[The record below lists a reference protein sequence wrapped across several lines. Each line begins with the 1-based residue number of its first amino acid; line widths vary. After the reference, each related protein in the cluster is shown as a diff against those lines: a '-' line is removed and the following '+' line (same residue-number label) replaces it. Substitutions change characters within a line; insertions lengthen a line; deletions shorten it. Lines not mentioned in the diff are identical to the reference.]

1 MIVALVREV
10 VGVVDLRIMNSFVFA
25 VIGLVSNLVMLVTLH
40 QILFTING
48 VGFFQRHAFFI

>member
-10 VGVVDLRIMNSFVFA
+10 VGVVDLRIMNSIVFA
-25 VIGLVSNLVMLVTLH
+25 VMGLVSNLAMLVTLH